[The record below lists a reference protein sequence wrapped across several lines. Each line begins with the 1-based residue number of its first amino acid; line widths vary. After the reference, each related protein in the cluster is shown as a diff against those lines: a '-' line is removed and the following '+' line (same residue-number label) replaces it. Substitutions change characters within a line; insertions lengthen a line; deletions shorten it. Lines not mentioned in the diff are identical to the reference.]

1 VLKPACLL
9 NTKVLLWILLK
20 HEESR
25 NYYLETMRNKISLL
39 IVGRNVCDI
48 CSAKMSLIILR
59 TFYFL
64 LYLDAFSN
72 IQRFY
77 FTSICDS
84 ISCHS
89 YPIFYSLL
97 YNYPKPFS
105 LRHCKLL
112 NSLSRLRWA
121 LHFWIRR
128 SLISHNQSVFII
140 HSEPYKSSARPL
152 TLFMKYSL

>member
-1 VLKPACLL
+1 MLKLACLL
-9 NTKVLLWILLK
+9 NTNVLLWILLK

-25 NYYLETMRNKISLL
+25 NYYLETMRNKISFL
-39 IVGRNVCDI
+39 IVIIRLVGRNFFDI

-84 ISCHS
+84 ISCYVLS
-89 YPIFYSLL
+89 NFYSLL
-97 YNYPKPFS
+97 YNYPKPYS
-105 LRHCKLL
+105 LCYCKLL
-112 NSLSRLRWA
+112 NSLGRLR
-121 LHFWIRR
+121 
-128 SLISHNQSVFII
+128 
-140 HSEPYKSSARPL
+140 
-152 TLFMKYSL
+152 

>member
-1 VLKPACLL
+1 VLKLACLL
-9 NTKVLLWILLK
+9 NTNVLLWILLK

-25 NYYLETMRNKISLL
+25 NYYLETMRNNISLL
-39 IVGRNVCDI
+39 IVIICLVGKNFCDI

-84 ISCHS
+84 ISCHV
-89 YPIFYSLL
+89 
-97 YNYPKPFS
+97 
-105 LRHCKLL
+105 
-112 NSLSRLRWA
+112 LSNFL
-121 LHFWIRR
+121 
-128 SLISHNQSVFII
+128 FII
-140 HSEPYKSSARPL
+140 IQLSDAVESKAL
-152 TLFMKYSL
+152 